1 MARLRSLSLF
11 TRLYLSVAIAV
22 IVSGTLSLIVI
33 EKWDSQNE
41 IDEFVFFTDYVY
53 ADLLKQGEIKPNNK
67 LHNLDKIPKVIDVL
81 SMSWQVVPIDTPP
94 CDGCELIGRSGKVDV
109 YRNELDQFMAV
120 YILPKSNTWL
130 LIGDLETETI
140 ILDES
145 EGLLYPEQYSEQYS
159 EQYEDEDFEALSFDE
174 IAPMLLLG
182 IVLITIASTIY
193 WPIRALQNQIEK
205 LIKIQHQF
213 GAGDMNIKAEE
224 QLAKPLNELASSFN
238 AMASSIKDTVNENQL
253 FAQAVPHEVR
263 TPLSRI
269 QLATGLL
276 RKNNDSKQAIELL
289 DNIDTYIGDINELI
303 SQVVAFSRLNS
314 TNNEGEFEL
323 YQSIDLSGFI
333 ESRIKAIKCEEK
345 LKITRLI
352 DKSLEI
358 TTNPVYL
365 RLLVDN
371 LLKNAS
377 IHAKAQILISLSTIN
392 DQVELTIE
400 DDGEGIPQESFD
412 TIFMPFSRLDVS
424 RSRKTG
430 GLGLGLAISKAAC
443 KRMNSELV
451 VENSQT
457 GGARFTCRF
466 SDPV

>member
-1 MARLRSLSLF
+1 MARLQSLSLF

-53 ADLLKQGEIKPNNK
+53 ADLLKQGEIKPNNVQQD
-67 LHNLDKIPKVIDVL
+67 LDKNAKVIDVL
-81 SMSWQVVPIDTPP
+81 SMSWQIVPIDTPP

-120 YILPKSNTWL
+120 YTFLKSNTWL
-130 LIGDLETETI
+130 FIGDLETETVI
-140 ILDES
+140 FDES
-145 EGLLYPEQYSEQYS
+145 EGLVYPEQYS
-159 EQYEDEDFEALSFDE
+159 EQYEDEEYEVLSFDE
-174 IAPMLLLG
+174 IAPMLLLS

-224 QLAKPLNELASSFN
+224 QLARPLNELASSFN
-238 AMASSIKDTVNENQL
+238 TMASSIKDTVNENQL

-269 QLATGLL
+269 QLAAGLL
-276 RKNNDSKQAIELL
+276 RKSNESKQAIELL

-314 TNNEGEFEL
+314 TNEEGEFEL
-323 YQSIDLSGFI
+323 YQSIELCGFI

-345 LKITRLI
+345 LRVIRLI
-352 DKSLEI
+352 DESLEI

-377 IHAKAQILISLSTIN
+377 IHAKAQILISLSTIKE
-392 DQVELTIE
+392 QIELTIE

-443 KRMNSELV
+443 KRMNSELIV
-451 VENSQT
+451 DNNKT

-466 SDPV
+466 SDAV

>member
-1 MARLRSLSLF
+1 MARLQSLSLF

-22 IVSGTLSLIVI
+22 VVSGTLSLIVI

-53 ADLLKQGEIKPNNK
+53 ADLLKQGEIKPNNAQQD
-67 LHNLDKIPKVIDVL
+67 LDKSAKVIDVL
-81 SMSWQVVPIDTPP
+81 SMSWQIVPIDTSP

-120 YILPKSNTWL
+120 YTFLKSNTWL
-130 LIGDLETETI
+130 FIGDLETETVI
-140 ILDES
+140 FDES
-145 EGLLYPEQYSEQYS
+145 EGLVYPEHYS
-159 EQYEDEDFEALSFDE
+159 EQYEDEEYEVLSFDE
-174 IAPMLLLG
+174 IAPMLLLS

-205 LIKIQHQF
+205 LIKVQHQF

-224 QLAKPLNELASSFN
+224 QLARPLNELASSFN

-269 QLATGLL
+269 QLAAGLL
-276 RKNNDSKQAIELL
+276 RKSNESKQAIELL

-314 TNNEGEFEL
+314 TNEEGEFEL
-323 YQSIDLSGFI
+323 YQSIELCGFI

-345 LKITRLI
+345 LRVIRLI
-352 DKSLEI
+352 DESLEI

-392 DQVELTIE
+392 EQIELTIE

-443 KRMNSELV
+443 KRMNSELIV
-451 VENSQT
+451 DNNKT
-457 GGARFTCRF
+457 GGARFICRF
-466 SDPV
+466 SDAV

>member
-1 MARLRSLSLF
+1 MARLQSLSLF

-53 ADLLKQGEIKPNNK
+53 ADLLKQGEIKPNNAQQD
-67 LHNLDKIPKVIDVL
+67 LDKSAKVIDVL
-81 SMSWQVVPIDTPP
+81 SMSWQIVPIDTSP

-120 YILPKSNTWL
+120 YTFLKSNTWL
-130 LIGDLETETI
+130 FIGDLETETVI
-140 ILDES
+140 FDES
-145 EGLLYPEQYSEQYS
+145 EGLVYPEQYS
-159 EQYEDEDFEALSFDE
+159 EQYEDEEYEVLSFDE
-174 IAPMLLLG
+174 IAPMLLLS

-224 QLAKPLNELASSFN
+224 QLARPLNELASSFN
-238 AMASSIKDTVNENQL
+238 TMASSIKDTVNENQL

-269 QLATGLL
+269 QLAAGLL
-276 RKNNDSKQAIELL
+276 RKSNESKQAIELL

-314 TNNEGEFEL
+314 TNEEGEFEL
-323 YQSIDLSGFI
+323 YQSIELCGFI

-345 LKITRLI
+345 LRVIRLI
-352 DKSLEI
+352 DESLEI

-392 DQVELTIE
+392 EQIELTIE

-443 KRMNSELV
+443 KRMNSELIV
-451 VENSQT
+451 DNNKT

-466 SDPV
+466 SDAV

>member
-1 MARLRSLSLF
+1 MARLQSLSLF

-53 ADLLKQGEIKPNNK
+53 ADLLKQGEIKPNNAQQD
-67 LHNLDKIPKVIDVL
+67 LDKNAKVIDAL
-81 SMSWQVVPIDTPP
+81 SMSWQIVPIDTPP

-120 YILPKSNTWL
+120 YTFLKSNTWL
-130 LIGDLETETI
+130 FIGDLETETVI
-140 ILDES
+140 FDES
-145 EGLLYPEQYSEQYS
+145 EGLVYPEQYS
-159 EQYEDEDFEALSFDE
+159 EQYEDEEYEVLSFDE
-174 IAPMLLLG
+174 IAPMLLLS

-224 QLAKPLNELASSFN
+224 QLARPLNELASSFN
-238 AMASSIKDTVNENQL
+238 TMASSIKDTVNENQL

-269 QLATGLL
+269 QLAAGLL
-276 RKNNDSKQAIELL
+276 RKSNESKQAIELL

-314 TNNEGEFEL
+314 TNEEGEFEL
-323 YQSIDLSGFI
+323 YQSIELCGFI

-345 LKITRLI
+345 LRVIRLI
-352 DKSLEI
+352 DESLEI

-392 DQVELTIE
+392 EQIELTIE

-443 KRMNSELV
+443 KRMNSELIV
-451 VENSQT
+451 DNNKT

-466 SDPV
+466 SDAV

>member
-1 MARLRSLSLF
+1 MARLQSLSLF

-53 ADLLKQGEIKPNNK
+53 ADLLKQGEIKPNNAQQD
-67 LHNLDKIPKVIDVL
+67 LDKSAKVIDVL
-81 SMSWQVVPIDTPP
+81 SMSWQIVPIDTSP

-120 YILPKSNTWL
+120 YTFLKSNTWL
-130 LIGDLETETI
+130 FIGELETETVI
-140 ILDES
+140 FDES
-145 EGLLYPEQYSEQYS
+145 EGLVYPEQYS
-159 EQYEDEDFEALSFDE
+159 EQYEDEEYEVLSFDE
-174 IAPMLLLG
+174 IAPMLLLS

-224 QLAKPLNELASSFN
+224 QLARPLNELASSFN
-238 AMASSIKDTVNENQL
+238 TMASSIKDTVNENQL

-269 QLATGLL
+269 QLAAGLL
-276 RKNNDSKQAIELL
+276 RKSNESKQAIELL

-314 TNNEGEFEL
+314 TNEEGEFEL
-323 YQSIDLSGFI
+323 YQSIELCGFI

-345 LKITRLI
+345 LRVIRLI
-352 DKSLEI
+352 DESLEI

-392 DQVELTIE
+392 EQIELTIE

-443 KRMNSELV
+443 KRMNSELIV
-451 VENSQT
+451 DNNKT

-466 SDPV
+466 SDAV

>member
-1 MARLRSLSLF
+1 MVKLQSLSLF
-11 TRLYLSVAIAV
+11 TRLYLNIAIAV

-33 EKWDSQNE
+33 DKWDRQNE
-41 IDEFVFFTDYVY
+41 IEEFVFFTDYVY

-67 LHNLDKIPKVIDVL
+67 QQTVYKSPNIIDAL
-81 SMSWQVVPIDTPP
+81 SMSWQVVPKNTSP
-94 CDGCELIGRSGKVDV
+94 CDGCELVGSSGKVDV

-120 YILPKSNTWL
+120 YILPKSKTWL
-130 LIGDLETETI
+130 LIGDLATETVI
-140 ILDES
+140 FDES
-145 EGLLYPEQYSEQYS
+145 EGILYSGEHPEQYQ
-159 EQYEDEDFEALSFDE
+159 DEDFEETELSFDE
-174 IAPMLLLG
+174 IAPMLLLS
-182 IVLITIASTIY
+182 IVLITIASTMY
-193 WPIRALQNQIEK
+193 WPIRSLQNQIEK
-205 LIKIQHQF
+205 LVKTQHQF
-213 GAGDMNIKAEE
+213 GAGELNIKAEE
-224 QLAKPLNELASSFN
+224 KLAKPLNELASSFN
-238 AMASSIKDTVNENQL
+238 VMASSIKDTVNENQL

-276 RKNNDSKQAIELL
+276 RKSSENKQATELL

-314 TNNEGEFEL
+314 TNDEGEFEL
-323 YQSIDLSGFI
+323 YQSIELSAFI

-345 LKITRLI
+345 LRVIRHI
-352 DKSLEI
+352 DMSLDI

-377 IHAKAQILISLSTIN
+377 SHANTHITISVSTIKG
-392 DQVELTIE
+392 QLELAIE
-400 DDGEGIPQESFD
+400 DDGDGIPKESFD
-412 TIFMPFSRLDVS
+412 TIFMPFSRLDAS

-443 KRMNSELV
+443 KRMNSKLV
-451 VENSQT
+451 VENSHT
-457 GGARFTCRF
+457 GGAKFTCRF
-466 SDPV
+466 SKVV

>member
-1 MARLRSLSLF
+1 MARLQSLSLF

-22 IVSGTLSLIVI
+22 VVSGTLSLIVI

-53 ADLLKQGEIKPNNK
+53 ADLLKQGEIKPNNAQQD
-67 LHNLDKIPKVIDVL
+67 LDKSAKVIDVL
-81 SMSWQVVPIDTPP
+81 SMSWQIVPIDTSP

-120 YILPKSNTWL
+120 YTFLKSNTWL
-130 LIGDLETETI
+130 FIGDLETETVI
-140 ILDES
+140 FDES
-145 EGLLYPEQYSEQYS
+145 EGLVYPEQYS
-159 EQYEDEDFEALSFDE
+159 EQYEDEEYEVLSFDE
-174 IAPMLLLG
+174 IAPMLLLS

-224 QLAKPLNELASSFN
+224 QLARPLNELASSFN

-269 QLATGLL
+269 QLAAGLL
-276 RKNNDSKQAIELL
+276 RKSNESKQAIELL

-314 TNNEGEFEL
+314 TNEEGEFEL
-323 YQSIDLSGFI
+323 YQSIELCGFI

-345 LKITRLI
+345 LRVIRLI
-352 DKSLEI
+352 DESLEI

-377 IHAKAQILISLSTIN
+377 IHAKAQILISLSTIKE
-392 DQVELTIE
+392 QIELTIE

-443 KRMNSELV
+443 KRMNSELI
-451 VENSQT
+451 VENNKT

-466 SDPV
+466 SDAV

>member
-1 MARLRSLSLF
+1 MARLQSLSLF

-53 ADLLKQGEIKPNNK
+53 ADLLKQGEIKPNNVQQD
-67 LHNLDKIPKVIDVL
+67 LDKNAKVIDVL
-81 SMSWQVVPIDTPP
+81 SMSWQIVPIDTPP

-120 YILPKSNTWL
+120 YTFLKSNTWL
-130 LIGDLETETI
+130 FIGDLETETVI
-140 ILDES
+140 FDES
-145 EGLLYPEQYSEQYS
+145 EGLVYPEQYS
-159 EQYEDEDFEALSFDE
+159 EQYEDEEYEVLSFDE
-174 IAPMLLLG
+174 IAPMLLLS

-224 QLAKPLNELASSFN
+224 QLARPLNELASSFN

-269 QLATGLL
+269 QLAAGLL
-276 RKNNDSKQAIELL
+276 RKSNESKQAIELL

-314 TNNEGEFEL
+314 TNEEGEFEL
-323 YQSIDLSGFI
+323 YQSIELCGFI

-345 LKITRLI
+345 LRVIRLI
-352 DKSLEI
+352 DESLEI

-377 IHAKAQILISLSTIN
+377 IHAKAQILISLSTIKE
-392 DQVELTIE
+392 QIELTIE

-443 KRMNSELV
+443 KRMNSELI
-451 VENSQT
+451 VENNKT

-466 SDPV
+466 SDAV

>member
-1 MARLRSLSLF
+1 MASLKSLSLF

-22 IVSGTLSLIVI
+22 IVSGTLSLIII

-53 ADLLKQGEIKPNNK
+53 ADLLKQGEIQPNNK
-67 LHNLDKIPKVIDVL
+67 LQNLDKSPKVIDVL
-81 SMSWQVVPIDTPP
+81 SMSWQIVPINTSP
-94 CDGCELIGRSGKVDV
+94 CDGCQLIGHSGKVDV

-120 YILPKSNTWL
+120 YILSKSNTWL
-130 LIGDLETETI
+130 FIGDLETETV

-145 EGLLYPEQYSEQYS
+145 EGLLFPEEYS
-159 EQYEDEDFEALSFDE
+159 EQYEDEEFEEFSFDE
-174 IAPMLLLG
+174 IAPILLL
-182 IVLITIASTIY
+182 ITVLITIASTIY

-205 LIKIQHQF
+205 LIKVQHQF

-224 QLAKPLNELASSFN
+224 TLAKPLNELATSFN
-238 AMASSIKDTVNENQL
+238 VMASSIKDTVNENQL

-276 RKNNDSKQAIELL
+276 RKSNESKQSVELL

-314 TNNEGEFEL
+314 TNDEGEFEL
-323 YQSIDLSGFI
+323 YQSIELCGFI
-333 ESRIKAIKCEEK
+333 DSRIKAIKCEEK
-345 LKITRLI
+345 LKVIRLI
-352 DKSLEI
+352 EKSHEI
-358 TTNPVYL
+358 ATNPAYL

-377 IHAKAQILISLSTIN
+377 IHAKSQIIISLNTIN
-392 DQVELTIE
+392 EQIELAIE
-400 DDGEGIPQESFD
+400 DDGDGIPQESFD

-451 VENSQT
+451 VENGRQ
-457 GGARFTCRF
+457 GGAKFTCRF
-466 SDPV
+466 FDGN

>member
-1 MARLRSLSLF
+1 MVKLQSLSLF
-11 TRLYLSVAIAV
+11 TRLYLNIAIAV
-22 IVSGTLSLIVI
+22 IVSGTLALIVI
-33 EKWDSQNE
+33 DKWDRQNE

-53 ADLLKQGEIKPNNK
+53 ADLLKQEKIKLNNQQQ
-67 LHNLDKIPKVIDVL
+67 KVNQTQNIIDAL
-81 SMSWQVVPIDTPP
+81 SMSWQVVPKNTLP
-94 CDGCELIGRSGKVDV
+94 CDGCELVGHSGKVDV

-120 YILPKSNTWL
+120 YILAKSNTWL
-130 LIGDLETETI
+130 LIGDLETETV

-145 EGLLYPEQYSEQYS
+145 EGLFYPEQYAEQY
-159 EQYEDEDFEALSFDE
+159 QDEDFEETELSFDE
-174 IAPMLLLG
+174 IAPMLLLS

-193 WPIRALQNQIEK
+193 WPIRSLQNQIEK

-224 QLAKPLNELASSFN
+224 KLAKPLNELASSFN
-238 AMASSIKDTVNENQL
+238 VMASSIKDTVNENQL

-276 RKNNDSKQAIELL
+276 RKSNESKQATELL

-314 TNNEGEFEL
+314 TNDEGEFEL
-323 YQSIDLSGFI
+323 YQSIELCGFI

-345 LKITRLI
+345 LTVIRHI
-352 DKSLEI
+352 DMSLDI

-371 LLKNAS
+371 LLKNAC
-377 IHAKAQILISLSTIN
+377 IHANTQITISVSTIKG
-392 DQVELTIE
+392 QLELAIE
-400 DDGEGIPQESFD
+400 DDGDGIPKESFD

-443 KRMNSELV
+443 KRMNSELI

-457 GGARFTCRF
+457 GGAKFTCRF
-466 SDPV
+466 FNAV